1 MILKDKPQ
9 TSSASLKLDAGIK
22 QEHDVA
28 FYLRRAYKDRDN
40 VLVLNDLRIAHNGE
54 TVQIDHLIVYT
65 YGFIVVESKSIRGEV
80 NINEYGEWSRSY
92 KGQWSGMPSPLK
104 QAELQIT
111 LLKQYLCANTEKVI
125 GKFLGIQ
132 QGLGARCYDVFSA
145 ISSDAIIDRSKAP
158 KDLAVKL
165 VKSEF
170 ISDALDKK
178 MDFKKF
184 YNLVGKMVDTRPSF
198 SLDEMLHICRFLLA
212 EPTAVE
218 TASPLPSTMAT
229 TSFTTTPAVKDEHHA
244 PNCPDTR
251 ANRVPKDYS
260 KYMPP
265 AKAASLAMQ
274 CKHCGACSG
283 LTAQSGRYGYYVQ
296 CGSCGG
302 NTPLKRACPACSSS
316 QTKVSKAK
324 NTYRLQCSGC
334 GASFVYKDC

>member
-40 VLVLNDLRIAHNGE
+40 VLVLNDLRIEHNGE
-54 TVQIDHLIVYT
+54 TAQIDHLIVYT

-80 NINEYGEWSRSY
+80 KINEYGEWSRSY
-92 KGQWSGMPSPLK
+92 KEQWSGMPSPLK

-158 KDLAVKL
+158 QDLAAKL

-170 ISDALDKK
+170 ISDALNKK
-178 MDFKKF
+178 MNFKKF
-184 YNLVGKMVDTRPSF
+184 YNLVGKIYDTRPSF
-198 SLDEMLHICRFLLA
+198 NHDEMLHICQFLMA
-212 EPTAVE
+212 EPIT
-218 TASPLPSTMAT
+218 SSDAT
-229 TSFTTTPAVKDEHHA
+229 PAQLSALENTSSSAIPAVKDEHNA
-244 PNCPDTR
+244 PYAPITKVNTAPT
-251 ANRVPKDYS
+251 DYS

-265 AKAASLAMQ
+265 AKVANLAIQ

-283 LTAQSGRYGYYVQ
+283 LTAHSGRYGYYAQ

-324 NTYRLQCSGC
+324 NMYRLQCSGC
-334 GASFVYKDC
+334 GASFVYG

>member
-1 MILKDKPQ
+1 MIIKDKTQ
-9 TSSASLKLDAGIK
+9 TSSASAKLDAGIK

-28 FYLRRAYKDRDN
+28 FYLRRAYKDREN
-40 VLVLNDLRIAHNGE
+40 VLVLNDLRIEHNGE
-54 TVQIDHLIVYT
+54 TAQIDHLIVYT

-92 KGQWSGMPSPLK
+92 KGQWSGMPSPIK

-111 LLKQYLCANTEKVI
+111 LLKQYLCANTEKII
-125 GKFLGIQ
+125 GKFLGLQ
-132 QGLGARCYDVFSA
+132 LGLGGRCYDVFSA

-158 KDLAVKL
+158 KDLAAKL

-170 ISDALDKK
+170 ICDALDKK

-184 YNLVGKMVDTRPSF
+184 FNLVGKMYDTRPSF
-198 SLDEMLHICRFLLA
+198 SHDEMLHICRFLLA
-212 EPTAVE
+212 APMASADAMPTQSSAVPAISAVRDE
-218 TASPLPSTMAT
+218 YKAAYRPVSTANSAK
-229 TSFTTTPAVKDEHHA
+229 KD
-244 PNCPDTR
+244 N
-251 ANRVPKDYS
+251 S

-283 LTAQSGRYGYYVQ
+283 LTPHSGRYGYYTQ

-302 NTPLKRACPACSSS
+302 NTPLKRVCPACSSP

-324 NTYRLQCSGC
+324 VTYRLKCDGC
-334 GASFVYKDC
+334 GASFIYR